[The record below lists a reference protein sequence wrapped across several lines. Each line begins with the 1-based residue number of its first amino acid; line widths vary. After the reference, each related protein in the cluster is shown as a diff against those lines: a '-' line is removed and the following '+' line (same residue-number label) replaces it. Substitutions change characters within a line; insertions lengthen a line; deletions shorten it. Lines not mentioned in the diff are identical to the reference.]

1 MMPMEVRLGRVVSL
15 VLLVLFTA
23 ATCAVTEARAD
34 SFSSGP
40 VISLSRT
47 NVTSGDRMTVTLKGF
62 SAPVVTLSICG
73 NKGQRGSGDCNMVM
87 SKGVRVQSAM
97 YPTITP
103 FGVSVPPVGCPCIV
117 RASSLNGDEIA
128 VAPITLAGHPDSP
141 VIDPPKVDGPF
152 LVASVTAEPAPNG
165 AVGWV
170 RSNLG
175 GPFRYRVT
183 VTVKNLSTE
192 PLHQPRL
199 SGSVSRNTNENL
211 VDLNLV
217 DPGEI
222 GVGQTWQET
231 VDVVVPAPSF
241 GTLTWGIAV
250 SGAGPT
256 VSATSS
262 TPQSPILLLVM
273 AMLLIVNLTILAMRW
288 TIRRRVAKGL
298 TSIDDEGAI
307 TQATGLATA

>member
-1 MMPMEVRLGRVVSL
+1 MMPMEVRLGRVVRL

-23 ATCAVTEARAD
+23 APCAVTEAHAD

-47 NVTSGDRMTVTLKGF
+47 NVTSGDRMMVTLEGF

-73 NKGQRGSGDCNMVM
+73 NEARRGSGDCNMVM
-87 SKGVRVQSAM
+87 SKGVRIQSAIN
-97 YPTITP
+97 PTVTP

-128 VAPITLAGHPDSP
+128 SAPITLAGHPDSP

-152 LVASVTAEPAPNG
+152 LVASVTAERAPNG
-165 AVGWV
+165 PVGWV

-256 VSATSS
+256 VLATSS
-262 TPQSPILLLVM
+262 TPQSPILLLLM

>member
-1 MMPMEVRLGRVVSL
+1 MTILKRLGRVVL
-15 VLLVLFTA
+15 VVLLAVGIG
-23 ATCAVTEARAD
+23 AVTRAHAGG
-34 SFSSGP
+34 FSSGP

-47 NVTSGDRMTVTLKGF
+47 NVTSGDRMMVTLEGF

-73 NKGQRGSGDCNMVM
+73 NEARRGSGDCNMVM
-87 SKGVRVQSAM
+87 SKGVRIQSAIN
-97 YPTITP
+97 PTVTP

-128 VAPITLAGHPDSP
+128 SAPITLAGHPDSP

-152 LVASVTAEPAPNG
+152 LVASVTAERAPNG
-165 AVGWV
+165 PVGWV

-262 TPQSPILLLVM
+262 TPQSPILLLLM

>member
-1 MMPMEVRLGRVVSL
+1 MMRIVKRLGRVVL
-15 VLLVLFTA
+15 VVLLVLLTVA
-23 ATCAVTEARAD
+23 IAAVTQAHAD
-34 SFSSGP
+34 GFSSGP

-47 NVTSGDRMTVTLKGF
+47 NVTSGDRMMVTLDGF

-73 NKGQRGSGDCNMVM
+73 NEARRGSGDCNMVM
-87 SKGVRVQSAM
+87 SKGVRIQSAIS
-97 YPTITP
+97 PTITP

-128 VAPITLAGHPDSP
+128 VAPIALTGYPDVP

-152 LVASVTAEPAPNG
+152 LVAAVTAEPAPNG

-199 SGSVSRNTNENL
+199 SGYVSRNPNENVATL
-211 VDLNLV
+211 DLA

-222 GVGQTWQET
+222 GVGQTWKET
-231 VDVVVPAPSF
+231 VSVVVPAPSF

-262 TPQSPILLLVM
+262 SRQSPILLLVM
-273 AMLLIVNLTILAMRW
+273 AMLLIVDLTILAMRW
-288 TIRRRVAKGL
+288 TIRRRVAKA
-298 TSIDDEGAI
+298 SMAVDVAGAV
-307 TQATGLATA
+307 TEVTGLASA

>member
-1 MMPMEVRLGRVVSL
+1 MRLVAHLGRVV
-15 VLLVLFTA
+15 LLAVFA
-23 ATCAVTEARAD
+23 AWLGAVTRAHAD

-47 NVTSGDRMTVTLKGF
+47 NVTSGDRMMVTLEGF
-62 SAPVVTLSICG
+62 SAPVVTLSVCG
-73 NKGQRGSGDCNMVM
+73 NEARRGSGDCNMVM
-87 SKGVRVQSAM
+87 SKGVRIQSAIN
-97 YPTITP
+97 PTITP

-128 VAPITLAGHPDSP
+128 VAPITLTGHPDTP

-152 LVASVTAEPAPNG
+152 LVAAVTAEPAPNG
-165 AVGWV
+165 AVGWF

-192 PLHQPRL
+192 PLHQPKL

-211 VDLNLV
+211 ADLNLL

-222 GVGQTWQET
+222 GVGQTWKET
-231 VDVVVPAPSF
+231 VSVVVPAPSF

-250 SGAGPT
+250 SGVGPT

-262 TPQSPILLLVM
+262 TRQSPILLLVM
-273 AMLLIVNLTILAMRW
+273 AMLLVVDLTVLAMRW
-288 TIRRRVAKGL
+288 TIRRRVAKVSK
-298 TSIDDEGAI
+298 SIDDKGSI
-307 TQATGLATA
+307 TAGTSLATA